1 MDVPNSFNS
10 IIYATR
16 RPSQI
21 TNLYKNLLDLY
32 TRKDID
38 PILIRA
44 LENMVVYEQ
53 PVKTCAAAGGPRSG
67 PSSPSLHRNAWS
79 SPMTGRRS
87 SGSPTTWC

>member
-21 TNLYKNLLDLY
+21 TNLYQNLLDLY

-38 PILIRA
+38 PILIR
-44 LENMVVYEQ
+44 
-53 PVKTCAAAGGPRSG
+53 S
-67 PSSPSLHRNAWS
+67 
-79 SPMTGRRS
+79 
-87 SGSPTTWC
+87 